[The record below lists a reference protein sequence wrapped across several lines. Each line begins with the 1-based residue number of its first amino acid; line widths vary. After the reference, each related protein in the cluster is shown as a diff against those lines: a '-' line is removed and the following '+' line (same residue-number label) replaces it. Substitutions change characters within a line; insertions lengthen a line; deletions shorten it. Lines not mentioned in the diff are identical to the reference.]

1 MTGLT
6 PFSIE
11 AEELLDQLE
20 MIDTALAIA
29 ALEQKD
35 EVLRFRLREM
45 RSQPT
50 FV

>member
-1 MTGLT
+1 MTGST

-11 AEELLDQLE
+11 AEELLDQWE
-20 MIDTALAIA
+20 MIDTALAI
-29 ALEQKD
+29 EQKD

>member
-1 MTGLT
+1 MTGST

-11 AEELLDQLE
+11 AEELLDQWE

-29 ALEQKD
+29 AIEKD

-45 RSQPT
+45 RSQPN